1 MSEIEELFWL
11 IFFIVGCVGLIG
23 FLILIKYEDR
33 FFKWWAKKDAEMQ
46 REAELERRMGR
57 K

>member
-11 IFFIVGCVGLIG
+11 IAFIAGCVVLLLIVVANICG
-23 FLILIKYEDR
+23 DR

-46 REAELERRMGR
+46 WEAEEERS
-57 K
+57 KETE

>member
-11 IFFIVGCVGLIG
+11 IAFIAGCVVLLVVVLANIG
-23 FLILIKYEDR
+23 GDR
-33 FFKWWAKKDAEMQ
+33 FFKWWAKKDAEIQ
-46 REAELERRMGR
+46 REAEEERRMVR